1 MSDNEIIKLT
11 DFQQARLRTEMWL
24 GSRDPHTQIVLEYS
38 NGQPIAKETLWVPAL
53 FTAFREVLDNAL
65 DEVVAHG
72 HGDKI
77 DVTFDPETL
86 IFSVEDNGRGIPIT
100 FDKTHKQYSATM
112 ALTETKAGRNFN
124 DSRGATR
131 GLNGVGAS
139 IVNFCSET
147 FQADIHRE
155 GKHFSQ
161 SFGEGDGGKFSNLVI
176 DEPIILPVSSKFK
189 NYTGTKIE
197 FKLSPK
203 VFKHRTLPLRFIEA
217 RMFEIALCYPTLK
230 VIFNGKRIL
239 NKGTVEKTLFPD
251 TKPITIEIDEGGFT
265 SRFWL
270 VPQFFSQDTGLSEFN
285 HSLVNAIP
293 TFNGGI
299 HIDTFRKSFFNGMLT
314 ALERE
319 SKKRKLNP
327 NRGDVAD
334 GMLLYNITEMDAPT
348 FDSQS
353 KTRLLNENVG
363 SIIRK
368 ALDDP
373 DFFKNVIRKNPEWIE
388 QIYERCRERT
398 QKKDDADALK
408 LAKKNKR
415 TKVEDLEDACGTDRT
430 KCILFLAEGKSA
442 VSGMVEARDP
452 NIHGGLPLR
461 GKVLNIFGETN
472 KKILE
477 NEALSKVM
485 TSIGLVPGQRVNRH
499 LLRYGKIYITTDAD
513 EDGKNISAL
522 LVNFFYTLWP
532 ELFDPQKPPYVFLFD
547 TPLIVAVKGKQRK
560 YWYNDNYYDFDSDTY
575 KGWEITRAK
584 GLAALKNA
592 DWKWVLENPKA
603 TPIIDDGELAKAL
616 DLLFNPKLADSRKS
630 WIGM

>member
-1 MSDNEIIKLT
+1 MSNNEIIKLT

-24 GSRDPHTQIVLEYS
+24 GSRDTHTQVVLEYK
-38 NGQPIAKETLWVPAL
+38 NGIPLAKEETWVPAL

-65 DEVVAHG
+65 DEIVAHG

-77 DVTFDPETL
+77 DVTYDENTL
-86 IFSVEDNGRGIPIT
+86 TFSVEDNGRGIPII

-112 ALTETKAGRNFN
+112 ALTETKAGRNFS
-124 DSRGATR
+124 DDRGATR

-139 IVNFCSET
+139 IVNFCSEW

-155 GKHFSQ
+155 SKHFAQ
-161 SFGEGDGGKFSNLVI
+161 SFNEGDGSKFSNLVI
-176 DEPIILPVSSKFK
+176 EEPIILPVKTKF
-189 NYTGTKIE
+189 TGTKIS

-203 VFKHRTLPLRFIEA
+203 VFQHRLLPLCFIEA
-217 RMFEIALCYPTLK
+217 RRFEVAMCYPNLK
-230 VIFNGKRIL
+230 VIFNGKRIVT
-239 NKGTVEKTLFPD
+239 KGTVEKTLFPT
-251 TKPITIEIDEGGFT
+251 TKPIYIEINEPGFL

-270 VPQFFSQDTGLSEFN
+270 VPQFFLQETGLSEFN
-285 HSLVNAIP
+285 HSMVNAIP

-299 HIDTFRKSFFNGMLT
+299 HIDSFRKSFFNGMLS

-319 SKKRKLNP
+319 SKKRKLTP
-327 NRGDVAD
+327 NRSDLAD
-334 GMLLYNITEMDAPT
+334 GMLLYNITQMDAPT

-363 SIIRK
+363 IIIRK

-373 DFFKNVIRKNPEWIE
+373 DFFKSVIRKNPEWIE
-388 QIYERCRERT
+388 EVYERCRERT
-398 QKKDDADALK
+398 QKKDDDDARK
-408 LAKKNKR
+408 MAKKNKR
-415 TKVEDLEDACGTDRT
+415 TKVEDLADASGTDRT

-461 GKVLNIFGETN
+461 GKVLNVFGESN
-472 KKILE
+472 KTILA

-485 TSIGLVPGQRVNRH
+485 NAIGLIPGERVNRH
-499 LLRYGKIYITTDAD
+499 QLRYGKIYITTDAD

-522 LVNFFYTLWP
+522 LVNFFYTVWP
-532 ELFDPQKPPYVFLFD
+532 ELFDPEKPPFIYMFD
-547 TPLIVAVKGKQRK
+547 TPLIIAVKGKQRK
-560 YWYNDNYYDFDSDTY
+560 YWYNDNYHDFDSESF
-575 KGWEITRAK
+575 KGWDITRAK
-584 GLAALKNA
+584 GLAALKTD
-592 DWKWVLENPKA
+592 DWKWVLTNPKA
-603 TPIIDDGELAKAL
+603 TPVTDDGELKKAL
-616 DLLFNPKLADSRKS
+616 DLLFNPKLADSRKT